1 MFRSRKISQL
11 SINERA
17 GTWRYRD
24 LKHDYS
30 TNYRK
35 TGEIKREYVGT
46 RKDKCKLHTH
56 TEAKSAGQ
64 KLEEYAHPTKP
75 EEGLG

>member
-1 MFRSRKISQL
+1 MSEHVR
-11 SINERA
+11 
-17 GTWRYRD
+17 
-24 LKHDYS
+24 
-30 TNYRK
+30 TNASY
-35 TGEIKREYVGT
+35 
-46 RKDKCKLHTH
+46 TH